1 MKYETFKNLIIQ
13 KLNTQLK
20 DPKKITLQK
29 VIRNNGQELDALII
43 MENHINAAPTL
54 YLNHFYERYQKG
66 LSFSEAFEELLHT
79 YEANRPA
86 YPINASFF
94 TDFLQVKDR
103 IVYKIINYK
112 MNQSLLQEIP
122 HFRFLDLAIVFYCL
136 LLADDTGN
144 ASILIHD
151 NHLKYWNV
159 TPDELMTLAGKNTPN
174 LLPYEVK
181 NMHHILS
188 GELSIPTPDEY
199 PMFVLTNTSRLN
211 GAGCILYK
219 DLLKQISDKL
229 GSDFYILPSSIHE
242 VILVPAPDKDSIL
255 RLSEMVKEVNA
266 TEVAPDELLS
276 EHAYYYSRIDNS
288 VSM

>member
-1 MKYETFKNLIIQ
+1 MTYETFKNLIIQ
-13 KLNTQLK
+13 KLSTQLE

-29 VIRNNGQELDALII
+29 IVRNNGQELDALII
-43 MENHINAAPTL
+43 MEKHVNAAPTI
-54 YLNHFYERYQKG
+54 YLNHFYKRYQKG
-66 LSFSEAFEELLHT
+66 LSFSETFEELLHT
-79 YEANRPA
+79 YEKKRPSD
-86 YPINASFF
+86 PINTSFF
-94 TDFLQVKDR
+94 TDFLQAKDR

-136 LLADDTGN
+136 IYTDDSGN

-159 TPDELMTLAGKNTPN
+159 TPEELMTLARENTPA

-181 NMHHILS
+181 NMYHILKD
-188 GELSIPTPDEY
+188 EFSIPTPNTY

-211 GAGCILYK
+211 GAVCILYK
-219 DLLKQISDKL
+219 NLLKQISDKL
-229 GSDFYILPSSIHE
+229 SSDFYILPSSVHE
-242 VILVPAPDKDSIL
+242 VILIPTSNKGSIL
-255 RLSEMVKEVNA
+255 ELSEMVKEVNA
-266 TEVAPDELLS
+266 TEVAEDELLS